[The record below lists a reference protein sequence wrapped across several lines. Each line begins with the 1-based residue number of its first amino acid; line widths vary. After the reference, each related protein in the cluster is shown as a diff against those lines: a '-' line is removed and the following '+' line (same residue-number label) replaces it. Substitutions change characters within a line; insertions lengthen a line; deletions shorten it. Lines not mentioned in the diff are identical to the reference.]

1 MDKLKKHICIRITGE
16 QFRKLA
22 DVLVDEQK
30 SKSVLLRNLIH
41 DFLESHYHKAEGDS
55 TANNMK
61 ITEEK
66 ARRLNKVDEIYPI
79 GEFTKDEVKF
89 IENILDKIHVDIE
102 YTEDIILSTKGLISL
117 ITGVLRLSKEKL
129 QYIDNIT

>member
-1 MDKLKKHICIRITGE
+1 MEKLKKHVCIRLTSD

-22 DVLVDEQK
+22 DALIDEER
-30 SKSVLLRNLIH
+30 SKSELLRNLIN
-41 DFLESHYHKAEGDS
+41 DYLEGHYHNSKVDS
-55 TANNMK
+55 TTNNMK

-66 ARRLNKVDEIYPI
+66 MRRLNKVDEIFPI

-89 IENILDKIHVDIE
+89 IENILDKIHFDIE
-102 YTEDIILSTKGLISL
+102 CEESIILSTKGLISL

-129 QYIDNIT
+129 Q